1 VRPFKASAPTFQVST
16 PESIISPS
24 WTILEPAAFVQVG
37 ILAVAGAVVT
47 GIQLRK

>member
-1 VRPFKASAPTFQVST
+1 MTALITDPFA
-16 PESIISPS
+16 
-24 WTILEPAAFVQVG
+24 QVG